1 MTFDEFIAA
10 VDTENLVKNA
20 AAKSYLDDL
29 IKQLRETYAPIVEME
44 APLAEHIFQMIDN
57 PAVFVA
63 LSTKERPVLSNETGL
78 VSAYL
83 HPETIKVVE

>member
-10 VDTENLVKNA
+10 IDTENLVKGSA
-20 AAKSYLDDL
+20 ARSYLNDL
-29 IKQLRETYAPIVEME
+29 IKQLRETYAPVVEMKE
-44 APLAEHIFQMIDN
+44 PLAEHIFQLIDN
-57 PAVFVA
+57 PNVFVA

-83 HPETIKVVE
+83 HPETIKVIE